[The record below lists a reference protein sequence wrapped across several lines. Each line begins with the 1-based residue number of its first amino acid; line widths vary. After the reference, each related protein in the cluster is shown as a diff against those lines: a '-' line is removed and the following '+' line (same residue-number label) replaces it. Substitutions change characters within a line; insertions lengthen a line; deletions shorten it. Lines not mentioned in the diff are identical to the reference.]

1 MLASGVC
8 RGCSKLSLDCL
19 SFIYTSMSK
28 KTKQLLDNLN
38 KITASKKNPQRIW
51 DNDRVYLPETNKFWK
66 SQLTDGIHEWPKEYH
81 KGPWNKVVDEDGT
94 VDYWAPFDRVYGG
107 LTPNSQRLVQ
117 KDGTEYRGKLYKK
130 RRLIK
135 SKNIIGEE
143 RNFYSQCLVTADG
156 RWFDN
161 GGFPINPPSKVED
174 EEQKEEVGFARRE
187 LTEEEKAEQLKW
199 KQRAESEMLSKL
211 K

>member
-1 MLASGVC
+1 MDWTFVLFQFCWSGLFK
-8 RGCSKLSLDCL
+8 RG
-19 SFIYTSMSK
+19 Y
-28 KTKQLLDNLN
+28 
-38 KITASKKNPQRIW
+38 PR
-51 DNDRVYLPETNKFWK
+51 R
-66 SQLTDGIHEWPKEYH
+66 
-81 KGPWNKVVDEDGT
+81 
-94 VDYWAPFDRVYGG
+94 
-107 LTPNSQRLVQ
+107 
-117 KDGTEYRGKLYKK
+117 KK

-135 SKNIIGEE
+135 SKDPITKEDKS
-143 RNFYSQCLVTADG
+143 FYSPCSVTADG